1 MNERRSQE
9 DYFWLEQS
17 ICWCHELEDTKKEE
31 KEESFREVW
40 GSIQIYANWYLGNAR
55 QVNLGLDL
63 GFQ

>member
-9 DYFWLEQS
+9 DYFWLGQS
-17 ICWCHELEDTKKEE
+17 ICWCHELEDTE

-40 GSIQIYANWYLGNAR
+40 GSSQIYANWHLGNAR